1 MKPARLLLIILG
13 VFLALVLVAGGVAL
27 VPAVQRWAVLRV
39 VRGTPGLKFEAATV
53 AAGLSRISLAGVKL
67 EKNGLTVELG
77 QLDADYSLWSLAFSR
92 RLAVGRLTGRGLLV
106 DASRISRP
114 KAGAAAAGVPAAA
127 PGLLGQVE
135 LPFELVLGDCLLE
148 GRVLLPGSAGS
159 PPVAVEYKVTGGQ
172 LAPGQEGT
180 LVLATTLKNPAAEAH
195 VATLRATVTLRLR
208 ETDHRTFGRVGLTA
222 VVDAEGRNLSGQEQ
236 LKATAALEETS
247 AGESYELSVDTLIGG
262 VAGNL
267 LTVHAVLPA
276 GGKEYAGEWKVLAHT
291 AQVEPFFLGAALPE
305 FNARGEG
312 RFAFNPSTA
321 AASLQGGLAADV
333 SGLETL
339 EPAWRALGPVKIAA
353 QFDLA
358 EADGVARLNE
368 LKVSLAGEAPVL
380 ELSAARAAE
389 INFKERR
396 LQVGGAAPGEALTLT
411 LHGLPLAWVRPF
423 VHTADVSGGMIT
435 GQLAITGEAD
445 RVLLRA
451 VQPLRVGQ
459 LNVVQ
464 AGVPLLIKADVT
476 LGFEAVLTAK
486 ELTAVVSDFTLQTP
500 AGDTL
505 SAQARVALPVGP
517 DPSVSVVAKYAAD
530 LPTLLAPWLPLGRV
544 KAAGEADFTLAGEK
558 LELHQLRA
566 GVTDVAGH
574 DLCKVAAL
582 RPFTFDLA
590 TRRAEVAGTVGAVEL
605 LRVTLDRMPLAAL
618 PLTLPG
624 TKLGGV
630 VTQGELVL
638 ALDGDKLTV
647 RSPAAFK
654 LAEVSLTEQR
664 QPALAGLSF
673 EARPVFELAGGANA
687 RFQTGDIT
695 VRNAAGDLLLTAKGE
710 ATHAPGTGLQGALS
724 FTLEVPALATQPIFA
739 GAQAVSAGRASGE
752 VRVALG
758 SARQIE
764 ARLTV
769 NGLVAAG
776 TGATLPVANLSFRA
790 VAQADGRFSVQAP
803 LLLDRGGQRSD
814 LNFSLD
820 LTPAGRGFAISGGLT
835 GEHVELADVLAVLGV
850 FAAPATAAGAKP
862 AETVAAAPAP
872 LVADIAPPWSH
883 FTGRLGLD
891 VKYVVR
897 GADWAMTGLTG
908 QVVIE
913 SADVTLQKLE
923 AAFGEKGRFAAKAL
937 LSFTKGASPY
947 ELTGNFALTE
957 FDAGKLFKALEPAKP
972 PTVEG
977 VFTVAGNFTGT
988 GETLSRTL
996 ERSRGSFELTS
1007 RAGVFRGL
1015 QRTTNKVSMATK
1027 AVDLVGS
1034 LFGSSKVVEKVAGS
1048 AYVVDQ
1054 LAQAL
1059 GEFNYD
1065 QLSVKLTRDESLNV
1079 ALEDISLVAPEIRLV
1094 GKGTVT
1100 YAADKPLLE
1109 QPLKASLALAARGKI
1124 EEQLGKLRALSG
1136 ARDELDYAKAK
1147 EAVTF
1152 GGTLLRPDPTAYF
1165 ARLAASKLTDL
1176 LTPDN

>member
-1 MKPARLLLIILG
+1 
-13 VFLALVLVAGGVAL
+13 
-27 VPAVQRWAVLRV
+27 
-39 VRGTPGLKFEAATV
+39 
-53 AAGLSRISLAGVKL
+53 
-67 EKNGLTVELG
+67 VELG
-77 QLDADYSLWSLAFSR
+77 QLETDYSPWQLLFSR
-92 RLAVGRLTGRGLLV
+92 RLVVGQLTGRGLLV
-106 DASRISRP
+106 DASRLSRNR
-114 KAGAAAAGVPAAA
+114 AGAAAAGAPAAA
-127 PGLLGQVE
+127 PGLLAQLE
-135 LPFELVLGDCLLE
+135 LPVELVLGDCQLE
-148 GRVLLPGSAGS
+148 GRALLPGSAGG
-159 PPVAVEYKVTGGQ
+159 PPVAADYRITGGK

-180 LVLATTLKNPAAEAH
+180 LVFAATLKNLAPGAR
-195 VATLRATVTLRLR
+195 VTSLRSAVTLRLL
-208 ETDHRTFGRVGLTA
+208 ETDHRTFGRIGLTA

-236 LKATAALEETS
+236 LKATAALEKTS
-247 AGESYELSVDTLIGG
+247 AGESYHLSVDTLIGG
-262 VAGNL
+262 RPANL
-267 LTVHAVLPA
+267 LTVQASLPA
-276 GGKEYAGEWKVLAHT
+276 GGGEYAGEWKVLAQT
-291 AQVEPFFLGAALPE
+291 AQLEPFFLVAALPD

-312 RFAFNPSTA
+312 RFTFNPATA
-321 AASLQGGLAADV
+321 AASLRGSLAADV
-333 SGLETL
+333 SRLEAI
-339 EPAWRALGPVKIAA
+339 EPAWRAIGPVKAEA

-358 EADGVARLNE
+358 EAEGVARLNE
-368 LKVSLAGEAPVL
+368 LKVSLAGEQPVL
-380 ELSAARAAE
+380 ELAAARAAE
-389 INFKERR
+389 INFKEHR
-396 LQVGGAAPGEALTLT
+396 LQVGGSSAGEALTLT

-423 VHTADVSGGMIT
+423 VHAADVSGGMIT

-445 RVLLRA
+445 RLLLRA
-451 VQPLRVGQ
+451 VQPLRAGQ

-464 AGVPLLIKADVT
+464 AGTPLLAKADVT

-486 ELTAVVSDFTLQTP
+486 ELTAVVNGFTLQTP

-505 SAQARVALPVGP
+505 SAQAKVALPVGP
-517 DPSVSVVAKYAAD
+517 DPSITVVAQYTAD

-544 KAAGEADFTLAGEK
+544 KAAGEVDCTLAGKK
-558 LELHQLRA
+558 LELRQLQA
-566 GVTDVAGH
+566 GVADAAGH
-574 DLCKVAAL
+574 DLFKAAGL

-590 TRRAEVAGTVGAVEL
+590 TRRAEVAGATGAVQL
-605 LRVTLDRMPLAAL
+605 LRVTLDRMPLGAL

-624 TKLGGV
+624 TQLGGT

-638 ALDGDKLTV
+638 AMDGDKLTV
-647 RSPAAFK
+647 TSPAVFK
-654 LAEVSLTEQR
+654 LGGVGLTEQR
-664 QPALAGLSF
+664 QPALAGLSV
-673 EARPVFELAGGANA
+673 EARPVFELAGASA

-695 VRNAAGDLLLTAKGE
+695 VRNAAGDLMLAAKGE
-710 ATHAPGTGLQGALS
+710 ANQAADGGLQGALS

-758 SARQIE
+758 ATRQVE

-790 VAQADGRFSVQAP
+790 IAQTDGKLSVQAP
-803 LLLDRGGQRSD
+803 LLLDHGGQRSD

-835 GEHVELADVLAVLGV
+835 GEHVELADALAVLGV
-850 FAAPATAAGAKP
+850 FSAPAAAGAKP
-862 AETVAAAPAP
+862 VQPAGPAAPVK
-872 LVADIAPPWSH
+872 LVADTTPPWSH
-883 FTGRLGLD
+883 FTGQLGLD
-891 VKYVVR
+891 VKSVAR
-897 GADWAMTGLTG
+897 GTDWAMTGLTG

-913 SADVTLQKLE
+913 PADVTLQKLE
-923 AAFGEKGRFAAKAL
+923 AAFGEKGRFTAKAL
-937 LSFTKGASPY
+937 LSFTQGASPY
-947 ELTGNFALTE
+947 ELTGNFSLTE

-977 VFTVAGNFTGT
+977 VFTVAGDFTGT
-988 GETLSRTL
+988 GETLGRTL
-996 ERSRGSFELTS
+996 ERSRGSFALTS

-1034 LFGSSKVVEKVAGS
+1034 LFGSSRVVEKVAGS

-1065 QLSVKLTRDESLNV
+1065 QLSVKLTRDASLNV
-1079 ALEDISLVAPEIRLV
+1079 ALEDISLVSPEIRLI

-1100 YAADKPLLE
+1100 YVADKPLLE
-1109 QPLKASLALAARGKI
+1109 QPLKATLSLAARGKI

-1136 ARDELDYAKAK
+1136 ARDELDYAKTK
-1147 EAVTF
+1147 EAIAF
-1152 GGTLLRPDPTAYF
+1152 EGTLLRPDPTAYF
-1165 ARLAASKLTDL
+1165 TRLAAGKLTDL